1 MNKSAA
7 TGNINQQQPQPQPSE
22 VKQLPIAPPLPDF
35 LTQPPPAP
43 NTSSSLHANN
53 KFGSSKMSTISKTG
67 TLASNSSAASGN
79 GGGDQSA
86 NNNNNNTYLN
96 SKDMI
101 YNQDLHEK
109 LIKEI
114 HNKSLERSKKDSSI
128 FLDEHGNL
136 INRPTNRVY
145 SSSIST
151 STSSSSHLLSNNF
164 SQFKFQ
170 KLGNKFK
177 VNYNRYFLLF
187 FYLTF

>member
-1 MNKSAA
+1 MSKSASCNSSN
-7 TGNINQQQPQPQPSE
+7 TTIE

-35 LTQPPPAP
+35 LTQPTP
-43 NTSSSLHANN
+43 TSLLHQT
-53 KFGSSKMSTISKTG
+53 KFGGSKTSTIPKTSAQ
-67 TLASNSSAASGN
+67 ASNSSVSN
-79 GGGDQSA
+79 GGGSG
-86 NNNNNNTYLN
+86 NSGESNMYLS

-145 SSSIST
+145 SS
-151 STSSSSHLLSNNF
+151 TSSSNF
-164 SQFKFQ
+164 NQFKFQ
-170 KLGNKFK
+170 KLSNKFK
-177 VNYNRYFLLF
+177 V
-187 FYLTF
+187 YLHKETLK